1 MSSFEQHPV
10 GTVTLI
16 RQPEITVIEDVV
28 AVLPFGVAFH
38 NDLVMVPV
46 YAHVIYSVA
55 TFSMF
60 CNVSDG
66 LMFETENIVI
76 NSKWNNETRQQR
88 PTDISIVAM
97 LRDPSDVT
105 DHPVTR
111 EVLFTLGI
119 RVVSSAPTSQKQNF
133 SCSVLYISHIL
144 NEKVQLRNAVTPQP
158 ATVIDY
164 FDNDRFM
171 GEIQIELSR
180 PLAIFPYTQQFHL
193 INTAYFTGIE
203 VSVPVQVLVIYQSG
217 SITFSTPDNCTPL
230 TDSLSMNTLCNRAI
244 LNGSETHGDKSAIV
258 ILEYKGL
265 VTNITFRVWFPDSP
279 IELVS
284 TPANLSAIE
293 GWMDEGL
300 PTNNCVQ
307 QYQRG
312 KLLAFANFTY
322 SENST
327 CRFEVNIFSIIQ
339 SQLMSSN
346 DSVVTISD
354 DGILIGL
361 QPGECQISAG
371 VNILPLTVYV
381 LSDSVQ
387 VESSLNAVLAT
398 GISLHLPGDPYEVLS
413 TENASAF
420 LLQDFN
426 TDGAKISV
434 IPGIVLSDGT
444 QFIPTEDIIVSSL
457 NQTILRVVE
466 GSTDVIVL
474 GSGIAVLQVTWSPEC
489 NSSNLA
495 STDVVVTIELADPSH
510 IDISLDYSR
519 ITPSGSLASRADVPV
534 MASLQAFLVYPD
546 GTRADIINDGRLQLD
561 LTQANGLINY
571 NISNN
576 KVIITAVGGVE
587 SSGVATVM
595 VNVLGHTIT
604 TQFNITVVNYRSLLM
619 YATPYPA
626 YSGSETIRVSQ
637 LYQIANTGMYQQA
650 LLHMFMTL
658 TDDSTV
664 ELVSSIY
671 LYYESQNDSV
681 SVSGNR
687 VTCRT
692 PGRVMITGYFGDQST
707 VIEVT
712 VTTTPVVII
721 SFIEFTLGTDTL
733 SGIKNIHMVQFQVT
747 ALFNDSTIHNE
758 LLSGNTALYPGLLMF
773 ASDALSAAL
782 VTPST
787 GVVTLRD
794 NYHDFVT
801 VTVET
806 VLSTASETFKFAC
819 NLVADDGDVDIGYQ
833 TGIPIPP
840 QTVGASF
847 NLPIYVNT
855 GGQRLQSFDLTM
867 LIEPN
872 VLQFESGTSG
882 TDFNSSRL
890 SVEEFNQNRLS
901 ISGTGTCGSEC
912 DTQLIH
918 IVDLNFTAVNASL
931 VMISGQIMSLN
942 TDDGVVNTGR
952 SFIAGNIEILI
963 TEEGM
968 RRRRAVSNSHANT
981 HRTIKRQTT
990 CQVAGDLNTDCV
1002 FDVNDAQYLLKYLAE
1017 ETYDFQL
1024 PSFNP
1029 PSSQLSEL
1037 DVDKNGVVDLS
1048 DAYVLERV
1056 SLNLLHLL
1064 TNVTVIPVQHSADCT
1079 LTVSASFVSQDTA
1092 NIGLLVF
1099 FDFSVP
1105 FDRSLTSQQQFD
1117 DSVFEQGRHIINGKN
1132 NPFVQGGIVMGE
1144 YVNDGQYITR
1154 MRTDL
1159 VLNNITLNVLQV
1171 NQNAGQQ
1178 SSVSPSRVQPMFGFP
1193 DPPFEYQPFEYD
1205 LPTDA
1210 GTTSV
1215 PVTYGFNPFMTFNN
1229 LLSTTACINASGIVP
1244 SLVFNSVNYT
1254 TSVDE
1259 NQDID
1264 TYVITVLAETET
1276 IYTIQYTITS
1286 GNEMEYFAI
1295 DEMTGNITTNSMLD
1309 AESSVTEFTLTITA
1323 SLLGTEPIVSSN
1335 ASVFIIVTDVNELPV
1350 ISPPGNIEIDVTA
1363 PINSTVV
1370 ELVITDPDTSTANF
1384 STLNI
1389 TDTLPDTSI
1398 FAIIG
1403 NTIVVSEHLASGPS
1417 VNYIVNV
1424 TVTDVA
1430 DSSLFTTT
1438 SLSITI
1444 VNITA
1449 PYFDMTVY
1457 IVNVLES
1464 TQVGDDLTTIKI
1476 IAPLGSNITYTILN
1490 FSDLFAVDEQSGQLI
1505 LSQNLEQSNYQFV
1518 TEAMVTISGEIN
1530 TINATVEV
1538 TVQPNT
1544 TNGTVQ
1550 FTMDIYNAT
1559 IPEGSDN
1566 GTDVVQVGAIIGN
1579 SSSTMITYSLI
1590 NSSVPF
1596 DINMTTGMIV
1606 VDGLLDYELVPSYTL
1621 AVTAMG
1627 PAGTF
1632 DIALVIINITNI
1644 NDNPPSIQPHPSRNI
1659 EIDVTAS
1666 INSTIVELVIT
1677 DPDTSSA
1684 DFSTLNITNTLPDTS
1699 IFAIIGNTIV
1709 VSEHL
1714 ASGPSVNYIVNVTVT
1729 DVADSSLF
1737 TTTSLSITIVNI
1749 TAPYFDM
1756 TVYIVNVSESTQVGD
1771 NLITVNVTAPVGS
1784 NITYTILNS
1793 SNSFTIDEQSGQL
1806 MLAQSLERSNYQFVI
1821 EAMVTISGEI
1831 NTINAT
1837 VEVTVQRNTTN
1848 GTVQFTMDIYNA
1860 TIPEGSDNGTDVVQV
1875 GATIGNSSSTMITY
1889 SLINSSVPFDINM
1902 TTGMIVV
1909 DGLLDYELITSYTLV
1924 VTAMGPAGASDIA
1937 SVIINITNINDNP
1950 PSIQP
1955 HPSGNV
1961 EIDVTAPINSTVV
1974 ELVITDPDTSSA
1986 DFSTLNITDT
1996 LPDTSIFAIIGNTI
2010 VVSEHLASGPSVDYI
2025 VNVTVTDVAD
2035 SSLFTTTSLS
2045 ITIVN
2050 ITAPY
2055 FDMNVY
2061 IVNVL
2066 ESTQVGDDLTTVN
2079 VTAPL
2084 GSNITYTILN
2094 SSNPF
2099 AVDEQSGQL
2108 MLAQSLEQSNYRFV
2122 IEATVTISGEINTI
2136 NATVEVTVQRNTT
2149 NGTVQFTMDIYNA
2162 TIPEGSDNGIDVV
2175 QVGATIGNS
2184 SSTMITYSLI
2194 NSSVPFDINMTT
2206 GMIVVDGLL
2215 DYELITSYTLVVT
2228 AMGPAGTSDMASVI
2242 INITNINDNP
2252 PSIHPIHSPII
2263 ILSDVT
2269 QGSNITSVQS
2279 TDTDGNE
2286 DLRYVL
2292 TDNMIADINNRTGV
2306 ITSNNITE
2314 SSAGMVYTLPVT
2326 VTDGQFNDTTNLTI
2340 LVLNPI
2346 YNIAIPEYQS
2356 TNQPILTLAD
2366 RAIDG
2371 IMYHSV
2377 QLPEEFMLNATTGA
2391 LYQNDTLENSTYQL
2405 IINVVSSTTQLVE
2418 VIVNITVIRN
2428 NSVPMFSDDTYQISL
2443 RVNAPIGAEV
2453 IQVNA
2458 TDVDIND
2465 KLVYSIDS
2473 NYTFIANIDPLTGI
2487 VNTTE
2492 CLPSAIQGFVITI
2505 EVSVTD
2511 GQLSG
2516 MAKLNIS
2523 ITSPVGTT
2531 SCDQLNFTSEV
2542 DIEYNI
2548 NGGGFL
2554 VSTDQRQSRL
2564 AYSQLFSFLTEQS
2577 GRLTVRV
2584 GNKEDS
2590 TNFQPQRLMG
2600 ETVTAILLNDVV
2612 YHDDPVIKVALQ
2624 VRDVRYSTNV
2634 LPTTVQIQVT
2644 HTINGNINR
2653 SCTANAPMGTCVAEA
2668 TLPDWFT
2675 TAANISVRYGIVGN
2689 SNTMQ
2694 YLGSVQVIP
2703 RVSYTVNYTVAII
2716 APARPLY
2723 REQQFT
2729 IPVVAHAGFA
2739 VQYYQLVMTI
2749 PVGIMWNEITVDDS
2763 QWFLS
2768 QLSFLYN
2775 QDGSV
2780 TVSFLATLL
2789 IDVAMTVT
2797 REMVMDPT
2805 DLAEVTLTVRS
2816 DAAENSEY
2824 RINCT
2829 VIQLTNIFEP
2839 VLVNNAPPVALW
2851 VTRNGIKMQTGTI
2864 YVASDSV
2871 MGLFAYSSQSELVH
2885 LHTGMQYDV
2894 NLLTVRAMGGLQPA
2908 NSTFCNSS
2916 NEGILNVTNNCSTVV
2931 LTTNQTEPV
2940 HLVNITL
2947 STDDSQ
2953 VTTLPFKIWFP
2964 VNYFLLVSDNI
2975 LSPISGWLNAGAN
2988 CTPVYQRSRVRVECV
3003 FTDGERSSEA
3013 VDVTAYVTSSLQV
3026 LNTSIAE
3033 YQDGYITGIMAGDTT
3048 LVLENNGMIL
3058 ARSNITVNS
3067 NPVDILS
3074 LDATAVVS
3082 ISLMSPS
3089 SVALYG
3095 THSVSVSIT
3104 DVLEFEGV
3112 QAYLAVTALLSDST
3126 RFPLKDAPGL
3136 LINSLDTNVIIVNGS
3151 GSFLVQAGRN
3161 SGSQELIEVTIT
3173 SQNCSSDPLVFS
3185 ETEFVNVSL
3194 PRPIGVSISP
3204 SISQLTKESDAA
3216 RFIGIQTSTSVR
3228 VFLIFGGG
3236 RTQEMTTDDR
3246 TMYNVSSGLNRTLVG
3261 NDVIITANPNSAS
3274 GEETITVTFSHVN
3287 LSTTASIQIIQAI
3300 DVELEAHPFPHYPGS
3315 NEYITATLYPIA
3327 NISLWEQAVITARL
3341 LLSDNTKSD
3350 ISTNPNLMLR
3360 LNLTPPNLVANLS
3373 GNHILNIHST
3383 AAAGSVEVVGIFGNT
3398 NSSWPLR
3405 INVSTVPVVVRS
3417 IDHVY
3422 LSSGKDYIAGIRD
3435 IGSDQVIVTITL
3447 NDSTR
3452 YVDLFRTGIRLLPQ
3466 LLQFATDNTNVLSVN
3481 QSTGSLTLHNNSR
3494 TLQTITVTAPA
3505 SNVSHS
3511 GLQVACNL
3519 DPAVGDVDLGRPTGL
3534 PLDPFTTQSTVN
3546 IPVYINAG
3554 SVGVASLDIDVIY
3567 PSDMLRAQGVT
3578 LSSLTSTNPFVSRIN
3593 DPPGVVALG
3602 GTLDGIM
3609 ARNTILIATLHFEV
3623 DEQPSGTVEFTGNI
3637 GTFHDINGMLIGEGG
3652 TFVAG
3657 NVEADIVSSK
3667 RRRTVQYTIPPSP
3680 AVTPRR
3686 SRRETCDDPPCS
3698 SCPDG
3703 RDVGDTN
3710 FDCALNVQDVTFTR
3724 IYITE
3729 APLNFAGSLS
3739 HLLQNVS
3746 DDQRTVL
3753 DSDQNGVINIDDAY
3767 YLLRVVFGLL
3777 RFVNNYT
3784 IINHPP
3790 DCTLQINFI
3799 LYSDSRTLTDGSDA
3813 TKTSLGVL
3821 VASNNGSFQ
3830 QAFDNTDL
3838 IDGQK
3843 LSLSTSTGLIG
3854 GIVMANFTGNGIYI
3868 VTFSRD
3874 VTQYGDIGI
3883 SLVQITTDD
3892 LQVSNLVRQ
3901 IFLRGRPSS
3910 PYTYPGRL
3918 EVAVEN
3924 TNITLIASTGYNP
3937 LLLVNSSDECDIS
3950 TTVTPTPTPT
3960 STSTFSTTSID
3971 TTTAT
3976 IASSTSSIL
3985 SISTTTLISSS
3996 FIATN
4001 LLTTTSVSMDT
4012 PSLLISVTPSS
4023 SSVVD
4028 TSSVATMTTSSVSS
4042 LSLVPTIISDTS
4054 SYLIPSSTMPLSAT
4068 LFTPSATTPLSTV
4081 TPSSEI
4087 IPSSVT
4093 STSSEVIPSS
4103 VTSTSTIHVESS
4115 ILVTETLSRSVV
4127 ASSTSTQ
4134 TVSIPATSTATPTP
4148 SMTLQFPSI
4157 TPTVVE
4163 GMNMKLLEQVT
4174 GNVTQ
4179 GFTQDYGLLAAS
4191 SETVTASLAGYQSQA
4206 IIEEDR
4212 NLATRF
4218 RATLLHHDNR
4228 VWRDRNNVLVAFQVH
4243 DDEWNTRVQL
4253 NTLINMLVTLENS
4266 SSSMMH
4272 TCHPDENSG
4281 MCVINVMFPL
4291 EWFDVSSVQQ
4301 ASLTYNTISIATLS
4315 LQPYASVTSSLDQV
4329 VVELPSQSIF
4339 VGETFTATAYAY
4351 TSFSVTGYTLIFET
4365 SPNIDILN
4373 ISINSSVWNYDSAS
4387 SNQRYSVA
4395 AFSNDPEG
4403 SPLSMERTLLLT
4415 LTLQATHQLSDVSFI
4430 NGAVESLTTTRG
4442 PVVLNNLNSTSGPIV
4457 MWSRNE
4463 QSTIGMVDVVQERPL
4478 ALYAVATTSQI
4489 VNTFV
4494 LNGVSKTSSVS
4505 LIAGYST
4512 GELREVTNNLTC
4524 TSNNE
4529 MVISINSQC
4538 STVSASSQ
4546 QATYASVTIFYMNL
4560 SVNINFKIWF
4570 PQSPMQILLSDETL
4584 NLVDNVNCNISQKA
4598 IVTVLASF
4606 VSGDNIT
4613 ENVIVTDYVSSSITS
4628 MEPSIVNVDGTVVE
4642 GVTGG
4647 RTEICVERNGSTW
4660 GCTNISVSSDLVSVY
4675 DVTAIFV
4682 NDITISED
4690 PVHNSLLINVG
4701 YLLEIDGDR
4710 AGVAAAVRY
4719 TDGSIFVLDDG
4730 EILLQSLNTALL
4742 ETEGTDVISRNSGE
4756 VQLNV
4761 TWLPPGCATGVY
4773 SLINTSLSL
4782 QAPTSITISSPL
4794 VQNVQITSYSD
4805 AARHVGIST
4814 VQGIIVELTYAN
4826 NRTQDVTTDNRT
4838 IYRPSNNVLVLN
4850 RDENGVSVT
4859 VNDNDMTSTSGVLT
4873 VSYIYLMTATK
4884 THSFYGS
4891 PSRKA
4896 CPNSPSLPT
4905 IH

>member
-1 MSSFEQHPV
+1 
-10 GTVTLI
+10 
-16 RQPEITVIEDVV
+16 
-28 AVLPFGVAFH
+28 
-38 NDLVMVPV
+38 
-46 YAHVIYSVA
+46 
-55 TFSMF
+55 
-60 CNVSDG
+60 
-66 LMFETENIVI
+66 
-76 NSKWNNETRQQR
+76 
-88 PTDISIVAM
+88 
-97 LRDPSDVT
+97 
-105 DHPVTR
+105 
-111 EVLFTLGI
+111 
-119 RVVSSAPTSQKQNF
+119 
-133 SCSVLYISHIL
+133 
-144 NEKVQLRNAVTPQP
+144 
-158 ATVIDY
+158 
-164 FDNDRFM
+164 
-171 GEIQIELSR
+171 
-180 PLAIFPYTQQFHL
+180 
-193 INTAYFTGIE
+193 
-203 VSVPVQVLVIYQSG
+203 
-217 SITFSTPDNCTPL
+217 
-230 TDSLSMNTLCNRAI
+230 
-244 LNGSETHGDKSAIV
+244 
-258 ILEYKGL
+258 
-265 VTNITFRVWFPDSP
+265 
-279 IELVS
+279 
-284 TPANLSAIE
+284 
-293 GWMDEGL
+293 
-300 PTNNCVQ
+300 
-307 QYQRG
+307 
-312 KLLAFANFTY
+312 
-322 SENST
+322 
-327 CRFEVNIFSIIQ
+327 
-339 SQLMSSN
+339 
-346 DSVVTISD
+346 
-354 DGILIGL
+354 
-361 QPGECQISAG
+361 
-371 VNILPLTVYV
+371 
-381 LSDSVQ
+381 
-387 VESSLNAVLAT
+387 
-398 GISLHLPGDPYEVLS
+398 
-413 TENASAF
+413 
-420 LLQDFN
+420 
-426 TDGAKISV
+426 
-434 IPGIVLSDGT
+434 
-444 QFIPTEDIIVSSL
+444 
-457 NQTILRVVE
+457 
-466 GSTDVIVL
+466 
-474 GSGIAVLQVTWSPEC
+474 
-489 NSSNLA
+489 
-495 STDVVVTIELADPSH
+495 
-510 IDISLDYSR
+510 
-519 ITPSGSLASRADVPV
+519 
-534 MASLQAFLVYPD
+534 
-546 GTRADIINDGRLQLD
+546 
-561 LTQANGLINY
+561 
-571 NISNN
+571 
-576 KVIITAVGGVE
+576 
-587 SSGVATVM
+587 
-595 VNVLGHTIT
+595 
-604 TQFNITVVNYRSLLM
+604 
-619 YATPYPA
+619 
-626 YSGSETIRVSQ
+626 
-637 LYQIANTGMYQQA
+637 
-650 LLHMFMTL
+650 
-658 TDDSTV
+658 
-664 ELVSSIY
+664 
-671 LYYESQNDSV
+671 
-681 SVSGNR
+681 
-687 VTCRT
+687 
-692 PGRVMITGYFGDQST
+692 
-707 VIEVT
+707 
-712 VTTTPVVII
+712 
-721 SFIEFTLGTDTL
+721 
-733 SGIKNIHMVQFQVT
+733 
-747 ALFNDSTIHNE
+747 
-758 LLSGNTALYPGLLMF
+758 
-773 ASDALSAAL
+773 
-782 VTPST
+782 
-787 GVVTLRD
+787 
-794 NYHDFVT
+794 
-801 VTVET
+801 
-806 VLSTASETFKFAC
+806 
-819 NLVADDGDVDIGYQ
+819 
-833 TGIPIPP
+833 
-840 QTVGASF
+840 
-847 NLPIYVNT
+847 
-855 GGQRLQSFDLTM
+855 
-867 LIEPN
+867 
-872 VLQFESGTSG
+872 
-882 TDFNSSRL
+882 
-890 SVEEFNQNRLS
+890 
-901 ISGTGTCGSEC
+901 
-912 DTQLIH
+912 
-918 IVDLNFTAVNASL
+918 
-931 VMISGQIMSLN
+931 
-942 TDDGVVNTGR
+942 
-952 SFIAGNIEILI
+952 
-963 TEEGM
+963 
-968 RRRRAVSNSHANT
+968 
-981 HRTIKRQTT
+981 
-990 CQVAGDLNTDCV
+990 
-1002 FDVNDAQYLLKYLAE
+1002 
-1017 ETYDFQL
+1017 
-1024 PSFNP
+1024 
-1029 PSSQLSEL
+1029 
-1037 DVDKNGVVDLS
+1037 
-1048 DAYVLERV
+1048 
-1056 SLNLLHLL
+1056 
-1064 TNVTVIPVQHSADCT
+1064 
-1079 LTVSASFVSQDTA
+1079 
-1092 NIGLLVF
+1092 
-1099 FDFSVP
+1099 
-1105 FDRSLTSQQQFD
+1105 
-1117 DSVFEQGRHIINGKN
+1117 
-1132 NPFVQGGIVMGE
+1132 
-1144 YVNDGQYITR
+1144 
-1154 MRTDL
+1154 
-1159 VLNNITLNVLQV
+1159 
-1171 NQNAGQQ
+1171 
-1178 SSVSPSRVQPMFGFP
+1178 
-1193 DPPFEYQPFEYD
+1193 
-1205 LPTDA
+1205 
-1210 GTTSV
+1210 
-1215 PVTYGFNPFMTFNN
+1215 
-1229 LLSTTACINASGIVP
+1229 
-1244 SLVFNSVNYT
+1244 
-1254 TSVDE
+1254 
-1259 NQDID
+1259 
-1264 TYVITVLAETET
+1264 
-1276 IYTIQYTITS
+1276 
-1286 GNEMEYFAI
+1286 
-1295 DEMTGNITTNSMLD
+1295 
-1309 AESSVTEFTLTITA
+1309 
-1323 SLLGTEPIVSSN
+1323 
-1335 ASVFIIVTDVNELPV
+1335 
-1350 ISPPGNIEIDVTA
+1350 
-1363 PINSTVV
+1363 
-1370 ELVITDPDTSTANF
+1370 
-1384 STLNI
+1384 
-1389 TDTLPDTSI
+1389 
-1398 FAIIG
+1398 
-1403 NTIVVSEHLASGPS
+1403 
-1417 VNYIVNV
+1417 
-1424 TVTDVA
+1424 
-1430 DSSLFTTT
+1430 
-1438 SLSITI
+1438 
-1444 VNITA
+1444 
-1449 PYFDMTVY
+1449 
-1457 IVNVLES
+1457 
-1464 TQVGDDLTTIKI
+1464 
-1476 IAPLGSNITYTILN
+1476 
-1490 FSDLFAVDEQSGQLI
+1490 
-1505 LSQNLEQSNYQFV
+1505 
-1518 TEAMVTISGEIN
+1518 
-1530 TINATVEV
+1530 
-1538 TVQPNT
+1538 
-1544 TNGTVQ
+1544 
-1550 FTMDIYNAT
+1550 
-1559 IPEGSDN
+1559 
-1566 GTDVVQVGAIIGN
+1566 
-1579 SSSTMITYSLI
+1579 
-1590 NSSVPF
+1590 
-1596 DINMTTGMIV
+1596 
-1606 VDGLLDYELVPSYTL
+1606 
-1621 AVTAMG
+1621 
-1627 PAGTF
+1627 
-1632 DIALVIINITNI
+1632 
-1644 NDNPPSIQPHPSRNI
+1644 
-1659 EIDVTAS
+1659 
-1666 INSTIVELVIT
+1666 
-1677 DPDTSSA
+1677 
-1684 DFSTLNITNTLPDTS
+1684 
-1699 IFAIIGNTIV
+1699 
-1709 VSEHL
+1709 
-1714 ASGPSVNYIVNVTVT
+1714 
-1729 DVADSSLF
+1729 
-1737 TTTSLSITIVNI
+1737 
-1749 TAPYFDM
+1749 
-1756 TVYIVNVSESTQVGD
+1756 
-1771 NLITVNVTAPVGS
+1771 
-1784 NITYTILNS
+1784 
-1793 SNSFTIDEQSGQL
+1793 
-1806 MLAQSLERSNYQFVI
+1806 
-1821 EAMVTISGEI
+1821 
-1831 NTINAT
+1831 
-1837 VEVTVQRNTTN
+1837 
-1848 GTVQFTMDIYNA
+1848 
-1860 TIPEGSDNGTDVVQV
+1860 
-1875 GATIGNSSSTMITY
+1875 
-1889 SLINSSVPFDINM
+1889 
-1902 TTGMIVV
+1902 
-1909 DGLLDYELITSYTLV
+1909 
-1924 VTAMGPAGASDIA
+1924 
-1937 SVIINITNINDNP
+1937 
-1950 PSIQP
+1950 
-1955 HPSGNV
+1955 
-1961 EIDVTAPINSTVV
+1961 
-1974 ELVITDPDTSSA
+1974 
-1986 DFSTLNITDT
+1986 
-1996 LPDTSIFAIIGNTI
+1996 
-2010 VVSEHLASGPSVDYI
+2010 
-2025 VNVTVTDVAD
+2025 
-2035 SSLFTTTSLS
+2035 
-2045 ITIVN
+2045 
-2050 ITAPY
+2050 
-2055 FDMNVY
+2055 
-2061 IVNVL
+2061 
-2066 ESTQVGDDLTTVN
+2066 
-2079 VTAPL
+2079 
-2084 GSNITYTILN
+2084 
-2094 SSNPF
+2094 
-2099 AVDEQSGQL
+2099 
-2108 MLAQSLEQSNYRFV
+2108 
-2122 IEATVTISGEINTI
+2122 
-2136 NATVEVTVQRNTT
+2136 
-2149 NGTVQFTMDIYNA
+2149 
-2162 TIPEGSDNGIDVV
+2162 
-2175 QVGATIGNS
+2175 
-2184 SSTMITYSLI
+2184 
-2194 NSSVPFDINMTT
+2194 MTT

-2263 ILSDVT
+2263 ILSDIT

-2340 LVLNPI
+2340 LVLNSI
-2346 YNIAIPEYQS
+2346 YNIVLPESQS

-2366 RAIDG
+2366 RAVDG

-2377 QLPEEFMLNATTGA
+2377 QLPDEFMLNATTGA

-2405 IINVVSSTTQLVE
+2405 IITISSSTQLVE
-2418 VIVNITVIRN
+2418 VIVNITVRN
-2428 NSVPMFSDDTYQISL
+2428 NSAPMFSDDTYQISL
-2443 RVNAPIGAEV
+2443 PVNALIGAEV

-2458 TDVDIND
+2458 SDVDIND

-2473 NYTFIANIDPLTGI
+2473 NYTFIASIDSLTGI

-2492 CLPSAIQGFVITI
+2492 CLPSTIQGSVITI

-2523 ITSPVGTT
+2523 ITAPVGTT

-2577 GRLTVRV
+2577 GGLTVRV
-2584 GNKEDS
+2584 GNKEGS
-2590 TNFQPQRLMG
+2590 TTFQPQRLIG

-2612 YHDDPVIKVALQ
+2612 YHDDRVIKVTLQ
-2624 VRDVRYSTNV
+2624 VRDARYSTNV

-2644 HTINGNINR
+2644 HPINGNMTA

-2675 TAANISVRYGIVGN
+2675 TVANISVRYGIVGN

-2723 REQQFT
+2723 RGQQFT
-2729 IPVVAHAGFA
+2729 IPIVAHAGFA
-2739 VQYYQLVMTI
+2739 VQSYQLVMTI
-2749 PVGIMWNEITVDDS
+2749 PVGIMRNDITVDNS
-2763 QWFLS
+2763 QWSLS
-2768 QLSFLYN
+2768 QPSSLNN

-2780 TVSFLATLL
+2780 TVSFLATLQV
-2789 IDVAMTVT
+2789 DVAMTVT
-2797 REMVMDPT
+2797 REMVMGPT

-2816 DAAENSEY
+2816 NATENSEY

-2829 VIQLTNIFEP
+2829 VIQLRNIFEP
-2839 VLVNNAPPVALW
+2839 VLVNDAPPVALW

-2894 NLLTVRAMGGLQPA
+2894 NLLTVRVMGGLQPA
-2908 NSTFCNSS
+2908 NPTFCNSS
-2916 NEGILNVTNNCSTVV
+2916 NEGILNVTNNCHTVV

-2947 STDDSQ
+2947 STDDGQ
-2953 VTTLPFKIWFP
+2953 VATLPFKIWFP
-2964 VNYFLLVSDNI
+2964 VKYFLLVSDNI
-2975 LSPISGWLNAGAN
+2975 LSPISGWLNAEAN
-2988 CTPVYQRSRVRVECV
+2988 CTPVYQCSRVRVECV

-3013 VDVTAYVTSSLQV
+3013 VDVTAYVTSNLQV
-3026 LNTSIAE
+3026 LDTSIAE

-3048 LVLENNGMIL
+3048 LELQNNGLTL
-3058 ARSNITVNS
+3058 ASSNITVTS

-3089 SVALYG
+3089 SVALYE

-3104 DVLEFEGV
+3104 DVLEFEGAE
-3112 QAYLAVTALLSDST
+3112 AYLAVTALLSDST

-3136 LINSLDTNVIIVNGS
+3136 LINSLDTNVIVVTGS

-3204 SISQLTKESDAA
+3204 SIAQLTKESDAA
-3216 RFIGIQTSTSVR
+3216 RFIGIQTSISVR
-3228 VFLIFGGG
+3228 VFLIFEDG

-3246 TMYNVSSGLNRTLVG
+3246 TMYNVSSGLNRTPVG

-3287 LSTTASIQIIQAI
+3287 LSTTAFIQIIQAL

-3315 NEYITATLYPIA
+3315 NVYNTTTLYPIA
-3327 NISLWEQAVITARL
+3327 NISLWEQAVINARL

-3360 LNLTPPNLVANLS
+3360 LNLTPPNLVASLS
-3373 GNHILNIHST
+3373 GNHILNIDST
-3383 AAAGSVEVVGIFGNT
+3383 AAAGCVEVVGIFGNT

-3452 YVDLFRTGIRLLPQ
+3452 YVDLFRTGIRRLPQ

-3511 GLQVACNL
+3511 GFQVACNL

-3534 PLDPFTTQSTVN
+3534 PLDPFTIQSTVN

-3623 DEQPSGTVEFTGNI
+3623 DEQPSDTVEFTGNI

-3854 GIVMANFTGNGIYI
+3854 GIVMANFTGNGIYT

-4054 SYLIPSSTMPLSAT
+4054 SYLTPSSTMPLSAT
-4068 LFTPSATTPLSTV
+4068 LFMPSATTPLSTV

-4463 QSTIGMVDVVQERPL
+4463 QSTIGMVDIVEERPL

-4538 STVSASSQ
+4538 STVSAGSQ

-4628 MEPSIVNVDGTVVE
+4628 MEPSIANVDGTVVE

-4838 IYRPSNNVLVLN
+4838 IYTPSNNVLVLN

-4873 VSYIYLMTATK
+4873 VSYLMTLPKPIRFTVVRAERLALTAHHYPPYTDSYTDTITILRLISGTGIRQSAALRLTLEFNNNDDRIVT
-4884 THSFYGS
+4884 THSLTNFTAIQSTPPGLLS
-4891 PSRKA
+4891 NISIREINEDVVLSISSSDAGNVTIEGMFSTSIDSVSKTIELTTSQA
-4896 CPNSPSLPT
+4896 LVTTLTVNSLPSDTLQGQYNTNSATPLTVNVEFDDGSRISDLMGSDLPGLLNFTSLNTTSFAVTEQGILSPLANTHTPVTVLVNT
-4905 IH
+4905 ITEQISVPYQFFVNLDPSIGDIDLGNVNGVPIVVSSGSSLQVPVYVNTGGLDLGAIQADVQYDPTILQATGVSEGTNWQQGISNYNIDNVGGSVDFGGALMAAGVSGTRAHIFTINFEVTRPVSSAVTSLMATVQIITELSIESNTIGDDIPRLSRAGNVSFTVNPVPSSKRSTNNRPSMINRLSHKVHKKQAAPCIGDGCIITLQGDTNGDGVFDIRDVSYALIYIVEASLDFNSERGIQINSSVTAPQLKSLDADLNAVIDIADAIFLLKAVFRLVYFIQDPLVNPGDVSTNCLVQISVSLTTGTEVPVDDAVVYFDIGLLDVDTHNNFTESAVLDGIVITYDKGEGHFGGIIMAQRVSSSQFIASINSSLVDSEIGISILQVTFDTLNMSRTSRTAQLFGPTTFPLAYPHPLDYTISIRGYNFTVFASHGYNPLIATEIGTAVCVITGPNTAAAVATSEVTLSTTEYAVIAVSLVLFVLGILLLLIAIRYTCQATREKYDPSMMANDFFIQEDYYVVRKYSLICINF